1 MEDLVWS
8 FVEKAEVE
16 GEIRSFQV
24 VISADRL
31 EKIGYPQGIESI
43 PEGLVIEGCAQSAGL
58 SIHLAESGFQALP
71 ILGRVN
77 RARFLRRILIGERLK
92 VRPIE
97 LQRSESG
104 AIFDCRV
111 FEAGRKTLVAE
122 VELLLGF
129 LPFEEM
135 GDGGAEA
142 KERLEVFVKT
152 LPGIA

>member
-1 MEDLVWS
+1 MEGLVWS
-8 FVEKAEVE
+8 FVEKVAVE
-16 GEIRSFQV
+16 GEIRTFEV

-31 EKIGYPQGIESI
+31 EKIGYPRGIESI

-77 RARFLRRILIGERLK
+77 WARFLRRILIGERLK
-92 VRPIE
+92 VSPIE
-97 LQRSESG
+97 LHRSESG
-104 AIFDCRV
+104 AVFECRV
-111 FEAGRKTLVAE
+111 FVTGTKDLVAE

-129 LPFEEM
+129 LPFAEM